1 MSPSNN
7 HTNQVIK
14 ELQNAKETFTVE
26 DLGLVT
32 DFLGVKVEFTK
43 DGTIKLSQPQLI
55 ASVLKD
61 LQLQGNT
68 KERRTPALQSVLLH
82 KDPEGDPFNK
92 EFYYHSVIGKLNFL
106 KKSTRPDIS
115 YAVHQCARFSSQPK
129 QSHGL
134 AVKRIGKYLK
144 GTADQG
150 KIFKPDPSK
159 SFHCWVEADFA
170 GIWYPDNA
178 ATDPMTS
185 KSQSGWVITYANC
198 PIAWASKMQTLTAL
212 STTEAEYLALSTA
225 LRELIPL
232 MELTKEVR
240 EHSIHLMKAQP
251 KVHCKVFEDNSGALE
266 MARLPKIWPRTKHIN
281 NQYHHFR
288 DHVQR
293 GDIEIQ
299 AIATEDQIAD
309 MLTKALP
316 EDLHMKFCTAL
327 QMW

>member
-1 MSPSNN
+1 MSPSND
-7 HTNQVIK
+7 HINQVIK

-43 DGTIKLSQPQLI
+43 DGAIKLSQPQLI

-61 LQLQGNT
+61 LHLQGNT

-82 KDPEGDPFNK
+82 KDPERDPFNE
-92 EFYYHSVIGKLNFL
+92 EFHYRSVIGKLNFL
-106 KKSTRPDIS
+106 EKSTRPDIS

-150 KIFKPDPSK
+150 IIFKPDPSK
-159 SFHCWVEADFA
+159 SFHCWVDADFA
-170 GIWYPDNA
+170 GNWYPDHA

-185 KSQSGWVITYANC
+185 KSRSGWVITYANC

-240 EHSIHLMKAQP
+240 EHGIHLTQAQP

-266 MARLPKIWPRTKHIN
+266 MARLPKIRPRTKLIN

-309 MLTKALP
+309 MHTKALP
-316 EDLHMKFCTAL
+316 EDLYTKFRAAL